1 VPIVFKEKIVDIREL
16 NDSFCNDYAKDFENL
31 CEKAKGYFWG
41 WLLSGENSISCLPDA
56 IMNFQILDCRIS
68 PIEQIFNIC
77 YYRYAV
83 ENIPNADDIEEFC
96 GLPLY
101 CCFIEELQ
109 KQKNIVANGKN
120 YIVDFC
126 IDFSRKNKAGQYI
139 YAKFKNLK
147 YVIELDGYDYH
158 SNKKQMNYD
167 YEREQNLQIL
177 GYKIMRFTGSQI
189 YNKPYECIDKL
200 IKMILT
206 DMRKEIENAKTND

>member
-1 VPIVFKEKIVDIREL
+1 MDIKEL
-16 NDSFCNDYAKDFENL
+16 NNDFCNDCNSDFENL
-31 CEKAKGYFWG
+31 CEKAKEYFWG
-41 WLLSGENSISCLPDA
+41 WILSGENSTNSLGDA
-56 IMNFQILDCRIS
+56 IINFGIFDSKIS

-77 YYRYAV
+77 YYRYIIETNLV
-83 ENIPNADDIEEFC
+83 EDYRDAIVQEFC
-96 GLPLY
+96 PIPLH

-109 KQKNIVANGKN
+109 KQKHITTNEKN

-126 IDFSRKNKAGQYI
+126 IDFSRKNRSGEYI
-139 YAKFKNLK
+139 YPKFKNLK
-147 YVIELDGYDYH
+147 YIIELDGYDYH

-206 DMRKEIENAKTND
+206 DMDKEIQNG